1 MVRRVKAYL
10 SQKRVIVSE
19 DELMQLSQKIG
30 EYMINLTKFLIMI
43 HVATITGNGNAKLIA
58 HETVSFVIN
67 PEFPFPVKRV
77 HFFLKFH
84 QNIRYFTILLF
95 STRT

>member
-30 EYMINLTKFLIMI
+30 ECQFDEIFL
-43 HVATITGNGNAKLIA
+43 
-58 HETVSFVIN
+58 
-67 PEFPFPVKRV
+67 
-77 HFFLKFH
+77 
-84 QNIRYFTILLF
+84 
-95 STRT
+95 

>member
-30 EYMINLTKFLIMI
+30 EFNWFDEIFNNVT
-43 HVATITGNGNAKLIA
+43 TITGNGIAKLIA
-58 HETVSFVIN
+58 QESVC
-67 PEFPFPVKRV
+67 K
-77 HFFLKFH
+77 
-84 QNIRYFTILLF
+84 
-95 STRT
+95 